1 MVSNRE
7 GAFSMR
13 KRRPTTELETVS
25 GIQQLQVSGRL
36 ATPITQ
42 GPNATLNPA
51 AVLYGIPKTVK
62 NPRAYI
68 AAGSAATQRNV
79 TVTFLTNPEDGG
91 FSRCKIWL
99 KKYKGQNNPVLMTEA
114 PTSPASFAVDATSET
129 VLVIFQAL
137 GSKGEVPLSSCPTT
151 TLTLS

>member
-1 MVSNRE
+1 
-7 GAFSMR
+7 MR

-25 GIQQLQVSGRL
+25 GIQQLQVSGQI
-36 ATPITQ
+36 ATQVTQ
-42 GPNATLNPA
+42 GPNATLNPT

-68 AAGSAATQRNV
+68 ASGSAATQRNV
-79 TVTFLTNPEDGG
+79 TVTFRANPEDGG

-99 KKYKGQNNPVLMTEA
+99 KNYKGQKNPVLVSEA
-114 PTSPASFAVDATSET
+114 PSSPASFAVDATSET
-129 VLVIFQAL
+129 VLVIFQAI